1 MVVNVYDITKL
12 RAAVL
17 GEPWTSTLADTVTW
31 DSQLWTLVV
40 STTRDCVLMRCRMSK
55 SESKLTIPRD
65 VFNMFRFSFHS
76 SLAPFSTS
84 FVELL
89 RCRPLKFAY
98 YLCSMCCVHET
109 TGYSTK
115 NGMRETEYRQL
126 GRVSQV
132 EPQ

>member
-1 MVVNVYDITKL
+1 MVLNVYDITKL

-65 VFNMFRFSFHS
+65 VFNMFRFSFHF
-76 SLAPFSTS
+76 LTRTFLYQLRRVIEMQAIEICIL
-84 FVELL
+84 FV
-89 RCRPLKFAY
+89 FNV
-98 YLCSMCCVHET
+98 LCA
-109 TGYSTK
+109 
-115 NGMRETEYRQL
+115 
-126 GRVSQV
+126 
-132 EPQ
+132 